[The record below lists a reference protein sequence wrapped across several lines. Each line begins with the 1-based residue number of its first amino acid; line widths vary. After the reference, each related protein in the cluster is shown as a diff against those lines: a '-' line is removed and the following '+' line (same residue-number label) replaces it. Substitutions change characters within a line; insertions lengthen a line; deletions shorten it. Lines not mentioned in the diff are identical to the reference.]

1 MPDRDCPVNGV
12 NCVSITRV
20 EALERALETEKES
33 RSRAHEKIFDRLGEL
48 ERGMATVS
56 TQYSNISDRLAT
68 ISADLNAII
77 DSLKPITEYDLAGVE
92 PTFHPIGGLSNVM
105 REDAE
110 EPGFAQGEALANAPA
125 AQDGCFLV
133 PSILGEGGDR

>member
-68 ISADLNAII
+68 ISADLNAIKERPGKRWETVI
-77 DSLKPITEYDLAGVE
+77 AAIITGVVGFLLARFGM
-92 PTFHPIGGLSNVM
+92 G
-105 REDAE
+105 
-110 EPGFAQGEALANAPA
+110 
-125 AQDGCFLV
+125 
-133 PSILGEGGDR
+133 

>member
-33 RSRAHEKIFDRLGEL
+33 RSRAHEKIFDRLGDL

-68 ISADLNAII
+68 ISADLNAIKERPGKRWEAVI
-77 DSLKPITEYDLAGVE
+77 AAIITGAVGFLLARFGM
-92 PTFHPIGGLSNVM
+92 G
-105 REDAE
+105 
-110 EPGFAQGEALANAPA
+110 
-125 AQDGCFLV
+125 
-133 PSILGEGGDR
+133 

>member
-20 EALERALETEKES
+20 EALERALEAEKES

-56 TQYSNISDRLAT
+56 TQYSNIADRLAT
-68 ISADLNAII
+68 ISADLNAIKERPSKRWETVI
-77 DSLKPITEYDLAGVE
+77 AAIITGVVGFLLARFGV
-92 PTFHPIGGLSNVM
+92 G
-105 REDAE
+105 
-110 EPGFAQGEALANAPA
+110 
-125 AQDGCFLV
+125 
-133 PSILGEGGDR
+133 

>member
-68 ISADLNAII
+68 ISADLNAIKERPAKRWETVI
-77 DSLKPITEYDLAGVE
+77 AAIITGVVGFLLARFGM
-92 PTFHPIGGLSNVM
+92 G
-105 REDAE
+105 
-110 EPGFAQGEALANAPA
+110 
-125 AQDGCFLV
+125 
-133 PSILGEGGDR
+133 

>member
-33 RSRAHEKIFDRLGEL
+33 RARAHEKIFDRLGEL

-68 ISADLNAII
+68 ISADLNAIKERP
-77 DSLKPITEYDLAGVE
+77 SKRWEA
-92 PTFHPIGGLSNVM
+92 
-105 REDAE
+105 
-110 EPGFAQGEALANAPA
+110 ALAALIT
-125 AQDGCFLV
+125 GVVGFLLAR
-133 PSILGEGGDR
+133 LGM